1 MKSNDVQKQL
11 FSGSKSEYFLAQLL
25 ESDSEVTKTLVAEC
39 DGEVV
44 GFISFSL
51 MINQKRLSKIFDL
64 DAYSNLNAAGSE
76 EEVTDGATAATAHN
90 TFCISLFSIDD
101 KFASQSYDLVKTA
114 FQVLPDYEYCI
125 LTTEPTGQDPP
136 LWRHFTQIRPRE
148 GQTAP

>member
-1 MKSNDVQKQL
+1 MEQL
-11 FSGSKSEYFLAQLL
+11 FSGSKSEYFLAELL

-51 MINQKRLSKIFDL
+51 MINQKRLEKIFDL
-64 DAYSNLNAAGSE
+64 DAYSNLNPADAE
-76 EEVTDGATAATAHN
+76 KVEGAPATHN

-101 KFASQSYDLVKTA
+101 KFASQSFDLVRTA

-125 LTTEPTGQDPP
+125 LTTEPTGQDHP